1 MLRFLE
7 LPQLAFQPLRHGS
20 VFVSQ
25 RSSDSSPQK
34 VVASFGSSISANCS
48 TDVADYLLLD
58 WESPLGLN
66 KKTGP
71 KTVTWIV
78 ESLTEWDIEP
88 SCYINVN
95 FNVQEVLSLS
105 LTVYKT
111 PDTVSISTVNH
122 AGPMVEGRQYELKCD
137 IQNVAPV
144 GNVTVKWYK
153 GDTLVGSTTFT
164 ESSKTPENLLAT
176 LQISPSRDD
185 DGAQYRCEAEL
196 DLGPEGPQPPPA
208 VMSDPLNITVH
219 CKLHMR
225 AWWSETAK
233 LAKLKFCNVSLNYCY
248 RSCFC
253 TTLLKMSKHIG
264 K

>member
-1 MLRFLE
+1 MCQRTLFGVTLGLLCLYLVTGTNASSYLRLD
-7 LPQLAFQPLRHGS
+7 PPRI
-20 VFVSQ
+20 
-25 RSSDSSPQK
+25 
-34 VVASFGSSISANCS
+34 VASFGSSISANCS

-111 PDTVSISTVNH
+111 PDTVSISSVNH

-219 CKLHMR
+219 CTPGPPAPGQPLVSTKTLRTLVAR
-225 AWWSETAK
+225 APPFA
-233 LAKLKFCNVSLNYCY
+233 LNPELTGPL
-248 RSCFC
+248 RV
-253 TTLLKMSKHIG
+253 KPQ
-264 K
+264 

>member
-1 MLRFLE
+1 SFKSYFNLKYISIILI
-7 LPQLAFQPLRHGS
+7 
-20 VFVSQ
+20 
-25 RSSDSSPQK
+25 SSDSSPQK

-233 LAKLKFCNVSLNYCY
+233 LAKSSLLNPSVYTFIY
-248 RSCFC
+248 RVMNGDTFD
-253 TTLLKMSKHIG
+253 LLLW
-264 K
+264 